1 MKKTIPPLLLL
12 LASLFNAQAQTTVDE
27 AAIKAVVEA
36 ETRAWLN
43 ADAKTFMDCWQLQPY
58 SRILVSTEKGEHFD
72 VPTDGLKTL
81 TAADMGSGGTFANS
95 NYRISINSD
104 MAWLTYDEVK
114 TDKNGIPSPSHELRI
129 LEKVDGKW
137 KIVGMSVHHYKP

>member
-1 MKKTIPPLLLL
+1 VLLLT
-12 LASLFNAQAQTTVDE
+12 SLFSAQAQSNAADE

-36 ETRAWLN
+36 ETRAWLT
-43 ADAKTFMDCWQLQPY
+43 ADVTTFKDCWQVHPY
-58 SRILVSTEKGEHFD
+58 SRILVTTEKGEHFD
-72 VPTDGLKTL
+72 VPTDGMKTL
-81 TAADMGSGGTFANS
+81 AAADMGSGGSFSNS
-95 NYRISINSD
+95 NYRISVKGD

-114 TDKNGIPSPSHELRI
+114 TDKDGTQSPSHELRI